1 MHTEHVYLWLDDS
14 NVVQYVASCHVFS
27 VCYIFLILE
36 QERWVNVGL
45 EVSHVT
51 GLYPSCRQFSWAA
64 MATTWWQVE
73 TTVWWRSGRLVT
85 SNSSTSIQ
93 AVMQASEPWTY
104 HTIKGQ
110 GKQLYAGDGILGPW
124 GSCGTGGKAGSLL
137 EGQWFNSLLQPV
149 EKDKLYISNS
159 SSTRVSLC
167 VVVKSDELM
176 CLWRGE

>member
-1 MHTEHVYLWLDDS
+1 MHFCSSAVLKCLEIFKSQVHKILFKYWVIFFMHTEHVNLWLDDS

-45 EVSHVT
+45 EVLRVT

-73 TTVWWRSGRLVT
+73 TTVWWRCGRLVT

-104 HTIKGQ
+104 HMIKGQ

-124 GSCGTGGKAGSLL
+124 
-137 EGQWFNSLLQPV
+137 
-149 EKDKLYISNS
+149 D
-159 SSTRVSLC
+159 
-167 VVVKSDELM
+167 
-176 CLWRGE
+176 